1 MGKRNF
7 ESGVEIQVLA
17 FVTEW
22 KSWGFQT
29 GLLMTNKIFKT
40 ESYSDSVKKYE
51 TTLLPLGKKSKGNF
65 GDRAKFFETDDDVRD
80 DYEEST
86 FKDKTI
92 KYRTW
97 DYF

>member
-1 MGKRNF
+1 M
-7 ESGVEIQVLA
+7 
-17 FVTEW
+17 TEW

-65 GDRAKFFETDDDVRD
+65 GDRAKFFETDDDVRAD
-80 DYEEST
+80 DDEST

>member
-22 KSWGFQT
+22 KSWGVPNR
-29 GLLMTNKIFKT
+29 LLMTNKIFKT

-65 GDRAKFFETDDDVRD
+65 GDRVKFFETDDDVRAD
-80 DYEEST
+80 DDENS
-86 FKDKTI
+86 FKDQTNI
-92 KYRTW
+92 KYVSW
-97 DYF
+97 G